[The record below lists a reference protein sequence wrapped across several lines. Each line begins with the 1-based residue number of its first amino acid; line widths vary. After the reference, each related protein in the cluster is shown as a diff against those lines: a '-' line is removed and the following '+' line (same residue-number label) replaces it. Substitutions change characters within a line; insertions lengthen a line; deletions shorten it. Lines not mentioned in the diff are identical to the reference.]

1 MIKKFLIF
9 FFFLIFS
16 TEAFAE
22 IKKNIIQKLKN
33 IENLSFNFEQNI
45 NDKKETGNC
54 TIKYPKKIFCQYN
67 LKNKK
72 ILVSNGKS
80 IVIKTLTSYYI
91 YPIEKTPLD
100 LILDKEFILDKIKNS
115 NQRIVNDNLI
125 NFNFF
130 QNENEINIF
139 FDKKTFNLIG
149 WQTLDV
155 FQNLSMTYLNSII
168 FNKEL
173 QSDLFKL
180 PPQN

>member
-1 MIKKFLIF
+1 M
-9 FFFLIFS
+9 
-16 TEAFAE
+16 
-22 IKKNIIQKLKN
+22 
-33 IENLSFNFEQNI
+33 
-45 NDKKETGNC
+45 
-54 TIKYPKKIFCQYN
+54 
-67 LKNKK
+67 
-72 ILVSNGKS
+72 
-80 IVIKTLTSYYI
+80 
-91 YPIEKTPLD
+91 
-100 LILDKEFILDKIKNS
+100 ILDKEFILDKIKNS

-180 PPQN
+180 PSQN

>member
-1 MIKKFLIF
+1 M
-9 FFFLIFS
+9 
-16 TEAFAE
+16 
-22 IKKNIIQKLKN
+22 
-33 IENLSFNFEQNI
+33 
-45 NDKKETGNC
+45 
-54 TIKYPKKIFCQYN
+54 
-67 LKNKK
+67 
-72 ILVSNGKS
+72 
-80 IVIKTLTSYYI
+80 
-91 YPIEKTPLD
+91 
-100 LILDKEFILDKIKNS
+100 ILDKEFILDKIKNS